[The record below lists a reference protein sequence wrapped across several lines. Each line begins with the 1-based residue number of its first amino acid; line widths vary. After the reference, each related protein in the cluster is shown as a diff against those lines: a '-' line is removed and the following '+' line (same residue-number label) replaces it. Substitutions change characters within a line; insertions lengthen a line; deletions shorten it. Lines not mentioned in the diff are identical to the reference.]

1 MLVRHAMTK
10 NVFKLPLPANL
21 ADVTSIM
28 LKKRISSLPLIENEK
43 PVGIITTTDILGL
56 FSDLKKSQLL
66 DPETD
71 IKKIMSSPV
80 KSIHQNERLRTAI
93 DLMSD
98 NKFHHLTV
106 IDDEGGIVGI
116 LSSLDI
122 ARAYGKDETEDEMM
136 KDY

>member
-10 NVFKLPLPANL
+10 NVFRISLPASL
-21 ADVTSIM
+21 AEVTSIM
-28 LKKRISSLPLIENEK
+28 LKKRISSLPIIEEDK

-56 FSDLKKSQLL
+56 FSDLDKTKFL

-80 KSIHQNERLRTAI
+80 TTINQNDQLRVAI

-98 NKFHHLTV
+98 NAFHHLIV
-106 IDDEGGIVGI
+106 VDDLGELIGI

-122 ARAYGKDETEDEMM
+122 ARAYGKDETKNEMM
-136 KDY
+136 DN

>member
-10 NVFKLPLPANL
+10 NVFRISLPASL
-21 ADVTSIM
+21 AEVTSIM
-28 LKKRISSLPLIENEK
+28 LKKRISSLPIIEEDK

-56 FSDLKKSQLL
+56 FSDLDKTKFL

-80 KSIHQNERLRTAI
+80 TTINQNDQLRVAI

-98 NKFHHLTV
+98 NAFHHLIV
-106 IDDEGGIVGI
+106 VDDLGELIGI

-122 ARAYGKDETEDEMM
+122 ARAYGKDETKDEKM
-136 KDY
+136 DN

>member
-10 NVFKLPLPANL
+10 NVFKLTLPANL
-21 ADVTSIM
+21 ADVTSVM

-56 FSDLKKSQLL
+56 FSNLDKSKLL

-71 IKKIMSSPV
+71 IKKIMTSPV
-80 KSIHQNERLRTAI
+80 TTVHQNERLRTAI

-98 NKFHHLTV
+98 NRFHHLVV
-106 IDDEGGIVGI
+106 IDDEGGIAGI

>member
-10 NVFKLPLPANL
+10 NVFKLSLPANL

-43 PVGIITTTDILGL
+43 PVGIITTTDILRL
-56 FSDLKKSQLL
+56 FSEIKNSKLL
-66 DPETD
+66 APATD

-98 NKFHHLTV
+98 NRFHHLIV